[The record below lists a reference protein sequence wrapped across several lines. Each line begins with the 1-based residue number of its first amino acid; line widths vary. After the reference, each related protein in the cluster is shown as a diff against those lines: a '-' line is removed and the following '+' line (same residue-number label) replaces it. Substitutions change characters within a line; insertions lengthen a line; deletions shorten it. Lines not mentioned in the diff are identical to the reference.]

1 MMGHSSVSP
10 VLTPA
15 GGGGTVNNLP
25 VAGEQITFRV
35 DNLNGNGDNNLLW
48 VNNEQ
53 IGAFGGKDWIGLGA
67 GAATAIA
74 TMSRAS
80 SVARYVTN
88 DGFGMQA
95 AQFSGAA
102 SLRTPVATSLWAP
115 LAQDGNDFTVIVAF
129 RDTSFNTRRAIWANR
144 NTGVSAQ
151 QGADLLYDSRF
162 TPTAPSS
169 VLCEARIGSL
179 YSNQTAL
186 GSVPTAVFNVVTVTG
201 NFTTN
206 IIEIF
211 LNSASSI
218 GTVSIAGNV
227 PAIQSTQLYLGGA
240 VDGLRMI
247 GHIYLW
253 SLYPRLLSAAEITTN
268 SEYITTTFA
277 P

>member
-1 MMGHSSVSP
+1 MMGHSAVSP

-35 DNLNGNGDNNLLW
+35 DNLNGNGDNNSLW

-74 TMSRAS
+74 TLSRAS
-80 SVARYVTN
+80 AVARYVTN

-95 AQFSGAA
+95 AQFTGSA
-102 SLRTPVATSLWAP
+102 SLRTPTTSLWAP
-115 LAQDGNDFTVIVAF
+115 LAQDGNDFTVMVAF
-129 RDTSFNTRRAIWANR
+129 RDTSNNTIRSIWANR
-144 NTGVSAQ
+144 NTGGSTQ
-151 QGADLLYDSRF
+151 QGADLLYDSRSA
-162 TPTAPSS
+162 APGPQR
-169 VLCEARIGSL
+169 VLGEARIGSL
-179 YSNQTAL
+179 YSEQTAP
-186 GSVPTAVFNVVTVTG
+186 GSVPTASFNVVTMTG
-201 NFTTN
+201 DFTAN
-206 IIEIF
+206 IMELY

-218 GTVSIAGNV
+218 GSVSIAGNV
-227 PAIQSTQLYLGGA
+227 PAVQSTALFLGGA
-240 VDGLRMI
+240 VNGLRMI

-253 SLYPRLLSAAEITTN
+253 SLYPKLLSPAEITTN
-268 SEYITTTFA
+268 SEYITSTFA